1 MSLNGANGAVSEAK
15 RFREEPGL
23 PCLVLDPMVWSKPP
37 RTHVTGRAAANAKT
51 LRRQLTEPEKRLW
64 WQLRHR
70 LPIDDS
76 HFRRQ
81 VPIGP
86 YVADFCG
93 LSRRLII
100 EVDGEQHGSARGE
113 TYDAERDQ
121 YLRGQGYRVLR
132 FPNRTILREIDI
144 VLDTIDAALRATPG
158 SETISQ
164 AAPPPP
170 PTPSPQGGGECA
182 ET

>member
-1 MSLNGANGAVSEAK
+1 MWRNGAIGAVSGAM
-15 RFREEPGL
+15 RFRREPGL
-23 PCLVLDPMVWSKPP
+23 TRLAPDPMVWSKPP
-37 RTHVTGRAAANAKT
+37 RTHGTGRAAGNAET
-51 LRRQLTEPEKRLW
+51 LRRQPTEPEKRLW

-70 LPIDDS
+70 LPVDDS

-86 YVADFCG
+86 YVADFCCLG
-93 LSRRLII
+93 RRLII
-100 EVDGEQHGSARGE
+100 DLDGEQHGSAHAE
-113 TYDAERDQ
+113 IYDAERDL
-121 YLRGQGYRVLR
+121 YFRSQGYRVLR
-132 FPNRTILREIDI
+132 FSNRTVLREIDI
-144 VLDTIDAALRATPG
+144 VLDTIDAALRATPDL
-158 SETISQ
+158 EATVR

>member
-1 MSLNGANGAVSEAK
+1 MGRNGAIGAVSGAM
-15 RFREEPGL
+15 RFRRELEL
-23 PCLVLDPMVWSKPP
+23 PRLTCDPMVWIKPP

-51 LRRQLTEPEKRLW
+51 LRRHLTEPEKRLW

-70 LPIDDS
+70 LPVDDS

-81 VPIGP
+81 VPIGA
-86 YVADFCG
+86 YVADFCC

-100 EVDGEQHGSARGE
+100 EVDGEQHGFAHGE
-113 TYDAERDQ
+113 AYDAERDQ
-121 YLRGQGYRVLR
+121 YLRSQGYRVLR
-132 FPNRTILREIDI
+132 FPNRMVLREIDI
-144 VLDTIDAALRATPG
+144 VLDTIDAALRATPD
-158 SETISQ
+158 SETTVQ